1 MDAPVPPSVGVRGSG
16 RQTKA
21 IADAVERGCVRVLL
35 GALQGQGLLTDDE
48 FGAARARLLG

>member
-1 MDAPVPPSVGVRGSG
+1 VDAPVPPSVGVRGSG

-48 FGAARARLLG
+48 FGAASARLLG